1 MLKFLADEN
10 FDNTV
15 VRGLFR
21 RSPEIDVVRVQ
32 DLGLSGKDDP
42 TILDW
47 AAQEGRI
54 LLTHDVSTI
63 TRYAYDRVRQGQTM
77 PGVIEVSLDTPVGR
91 VIEDILVLVECSQE
105 GELEGQVQYLPW

>member
-10 FDNTV
+10 FDNTI

-21 RSPEIDVVRVQ
+21 LSPEIDIVRVQ

-47 AAQEGRI
+47 AA
-54 LLTHDVSTI
+54 
-63 TRYAYDRVRQGQTM
+63 
-77 PGVIEVSLDTPVGR
+77 
-91 VIEDILVLVECSQE
+91 
-105 GELEGQVQYLPW
+105 

>member
-1 MLKFLADEN
+1 MLKFFADEN

-15 VRGLFR
+15 VRGLSR
-21 RSPEIDVVRVQ
+21 RSPKIDIVRVQ
-32 DLGLSGKDDP
+32 DVGLSGKDDP

-47 AAQEGRI
+47 AAQEGCI

-77 PGVIEVSLDTPVGR
+77 PGVIEVSLDAPVGR
-91 VIEDILVLVECSQE
+91 FQ
-105 GELEGQVQYLPW
+105 GQAFRLSINS